1 MEHWQGGW
9 EGGGGRRESRCLCS
23 SSATALGRLPEH
35 PPSPAGELE
44 PQGAKA
50 WAAGV
55 GEGTFTTALKLPR
68 AESKP
73 RGRHPVPRKRDPNL
87 LEAREWKPHHTPQL
101 PRGKCHQHPGFLEGL
116 TNVGQE
122 PQPGWILLHPPLR
135 HRHLWGQVLS
145 GSCSQPHTPASRQL
159 PQPPGQRGPGVCS
172 LQPQATL
179 PLVNACAPWCRP
191 TCPAQAHRHVP
202 SHQGLPCTHHRHPHT
217 EGHAWAQ
224 PVLGHH
230 RAATL
235 THHCAILDA
244 MQADRARCPHTH
256 RVHLPSP
263 DRFTARGSSLG
274 C

>member
-1 MEHWQGGW
+1 MEAPPCTPAPQ
-9 EGGGGRRESRCLCS
+9 REV
-23 SSATALGRLPEH
+23 
-35 PPSPAGELE
+35 PS
-44 PQGAKA
+44 
-50 WAAGV
+50 
-55 GEGTFTTALKLPR
+55 TPR
-68 AESKP
+68 
-73 RGRHPVPRKRDPNL
+73 
-87 LEAREWKPHHTPQL
+87 L
-101 PRGKCHQHPGFLEGL
+101 PRGSHKCWTGAPAWLDSSTSSSETPLF
-116 TNVGQE
+116 VG
-122 PQPGWILLHPPLR
+122 
-135 HRHLWGQVLS
+135 S
-145 GSCSQPHTPASRQL
+145 GSLGELFPAPHPSIQTAPSATRTT
-159 PQPPGQRGPGVCS
+159 GPGVCS

-217 EGHAWAQ
+217 EGHTWAQ
-224 PVLGHH
+224 PGLGHH

-244 MQADRARCPHTH
+244 MQADRAWCPHTH